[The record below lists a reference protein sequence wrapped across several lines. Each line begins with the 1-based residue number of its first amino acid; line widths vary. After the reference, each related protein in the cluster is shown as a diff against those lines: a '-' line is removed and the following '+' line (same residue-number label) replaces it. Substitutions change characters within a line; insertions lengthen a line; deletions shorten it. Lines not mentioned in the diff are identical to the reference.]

1 MEFNSIN
8 NLEILITKKKF
19 KSENAKNCG
28 INTLGVFGSAARD
41 EIRAESDVDII
52 IETETPDLFILVHT
66 KEELEKILHQRVDI
80 VRKRENMNPFLRKRI
95 EKDVIY
101 V

>member
-1 MEFNSIN
+1 MNL
-8 NLEILITKKKF
+8 LEIISAIKRF
-19 KSENAKNCG
+19 KNENAKNYG
-28 INTLGVFGSAARD
+28 INTLGVSGSAARD
-41 EIRAESDVDII
+41 EIGVESDVDII
-52 IETETPDLFILVHT
+52 IETDTPYLFILGNI
-66 KEELEKILHQRVDI
+66 KEDLEKILHQRVDI